1 MVKTTPVLLA
11 MSTVAIAALPFRKS
25 RQVLHSIISDRLNQ
39 YLILTAS
46 ISAIM
51 VIILKAP
58 ARATTGLNLL
68 LIILL
73 LRTVK
78 SLGINHFQ
86 KSSTTAVIVSLI
98 SVCLFYSGVLLWQ
111 FKIFD
116 ENHQI
121 TMLLKDVDSD
131 ETIYMDT
138 IRHAPWWT
146 LSHPIVDIWYTSGQI
161 RFVNNIYGRPEDIPP
176 VLPKVL
182 ERYDF
187 SNPVTIPEK
196 TVFCQAGDIIL
207 MKGDNIDAD
216 KLPYNWR
223 FTLAGGEEVGSYVM
237 FVPFIANNGE
247 RWIAGFPT
255 RIQVKG
261 PFLNIKESY

>member
-1 MVKTTPVLLA
+1 
-11 MSTVAIAALPFRKS
+11 
-25 RQVLHSIISDRLNQ
+25 
-39 YLILTAS
+39 
-46 ISAIM
+46 
-51 VIILKAP
+51 
-58 ARATTGLNLL
+58 
-68 LIILL
+68 
-73 LRTVK
+73 
-78 SLGINHFQ
+78 
-86 KSSTTAVIVSLI
+86 
-98 SVCLFYSGVLLWQ
+98 
-111 FKIFD
+111 
-116 ENHQI
+116 
-121 TMLLKDVDSD
+121 MLLKDVDSD

-216 KLPYNWR
+216 KLPIQLEIHSR
-223 FTLAGGEEVGSYVM
+223 RRRGSRV
-237 FVPFIANNGE
+237 VCDVCPFIANNGE